1 MIIPYQLERLLW
13 YGLLVCLDSFLVG
26 IMPDLSPLCACDH
39 MCPPPVLDG
48 WQHHTFIHLSAIAL
62 LVRRS
67 AICNSINLQKAR
79 DRLVPLRQILPVMQ
93 AVFTVLP
100 VRFAK
105 AVAALARP
113 RTNGGLQGDQ
123 LFDMLCVLIF
133 AATLSFL
140 RLLPAGTIYF
150 WLKDLTQE
158 FLKLHVVHSAVEI
171 FDKVTI
177 S

>member
-1 MIIPYQLERLLW
+1 MLLTASPITRST
-13 YGLLVCLDSFLVG
+13 CLATEACRPHAAEVWNLREGWQSFR
-26 IMPDLSPLCACDH
+26 SCDH
-39 MCPPPVLDG
+39 IP
-48 WQHHTFIHLSAIAL
+48 
-62 LVRRS
+62 
-67 AICNSINLQKAR
+67 
-79 DRLVPLRQILPVMQ
+79 ILTSVTEPMLCMQ

-105 AVAALARP
+105 AVAALVRP
-113 RTNGGLQGDQ
+113 NRNGGLQGDQ
-123 LFDMLCVLIF
+123 LFDLLCVLIF

-171 FDKVTI
+171 FDKV
-177 S
+177 SSAPAPFACRMSVP

>member
-1 MIIPYQLERLLW
+1 MIT
-13 YGLLVCLDSFLVG
+13 FLKLASLTKS
-26 IMPDLSPLCACDH
+26 MLC
-39 MCPPPVLDG
+39 
-48 WQHHTFIHLSAIAL
+48 
-62 LVRRS
+62 
-67 AICNSINLQKAR
+67 
-79 DRLVPLRQILPVMQ
+79 MQ

-105 AVAALARP
+105 AVAALVRP
-113 RTNGGLQGDQ
+113 NKSGGLQGDQ
-123 LFDMLCVLIF
+123 LFDLLCVLIF

-171 FDKVTI
+171 FDKVSGALLPLPRVLSCLVSPRLHCSMACVVSACLLTRVNPERCSI
-177 S
+177 CRCMSSCLPHCA

>member
-1 MIIPYQLERLLW
+1 MQYENEIKIRTST
-13 YGLLVCLDSFLVG
+13 D
-26 IMPDLSPLCACDH
+26 
-39 MCPPPVLDG
+39 
-48 WQHHTFIHLSAIAL
+48 
-62 LVRRS
+62 
-67 AICNSINLQKAR
+67 K
-79 DRLVPLRQILPVMQ
+79 ILTISCTSDAAAMQ

-105 AVAALARP
+105 AVAALVRP
-113 RTNGGLQGDQ
+113 RKDGGLQGDQ
-123 LFDMLCVLIF
+123 LFDLLCVFIF

-171 FDKVTI
+171 FDKVTMDRQLAGCDFGVRNSHRGTHNTVGQGMLVGLKSVSCLSTHWGVMKDI
-177 S
+177 SG